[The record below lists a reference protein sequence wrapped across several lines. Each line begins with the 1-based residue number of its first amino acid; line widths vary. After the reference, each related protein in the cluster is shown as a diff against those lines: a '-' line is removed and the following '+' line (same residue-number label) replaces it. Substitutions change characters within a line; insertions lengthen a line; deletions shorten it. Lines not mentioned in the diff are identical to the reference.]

1 MTELTP
7 EPRPGTNAERRP
19 TSESDPVTPEE
30 LPGEPPEDAGELRP
44 GWPPLPA
51 GATARDPTVD
61 ALLERLGG
69 LPGQPVAVHGEV
81 YARLHDDLMEAL
93 NDDVTGPNA
102 AGES

>member
-7 EPRPGTNAERRP
+7 APRPGTNPERR
-19 TSESDPVTPEE
+19 TASESDPVAPEE
-30 LPGEPPEDAGELRP
+30 LPEEPPEDAGELRP
-44 GWPPLPA
+44 DWPPLPA
-51 GATARDPTVD
+51 GAAARDATVD

-81 YARLHDDLMEAL
+81 YAGLHDDLMEAL
-93 NDDVTGPNA
+93 NDDVTGPTA